1 VTLITAARVVIKL
14 TATVPQLKQTP
25 LNSAH
30 RQAGGRMVDF
40 GGWDMPVQYPAGTI
54 EEHLRTRT
62 HAGLFDV
69 SHMGEIDVRGADAI
83 AFVNRLTSN
92 DVTKL
97 VDGQAQYSALTTP
110 QGTVIDDLLVYRL
123 AEDHLLLVV
132 NASTTEKDW
141 EWIKS
146 HHSGE
151 AVELN
156 NVSSDYCQLALQGPD
171 AQSILQKLTDV
182 PLAEIKYYHF
192 TPGSVDGVEGIVS
205 RTGYTG
211 EDGFEVYAP
220 ADRAEQLW
228 NKLLEAGDSGSPTG
242 VLPCGLAARNTLRL
256 EAGMA
261 LYGHEIDE
269 TTTLLEANL
278 GWICKLDKGDF
289 IGREPLARQ
298 KESGVKRKLV
308 GFEVTE
314 RGIARDDQEVV
325 VDGERVGRVTSGSP
339 APYLKKNIGYAYV
352 PVEFASVGQEI
363 KIDVRGRLVG
373 AKIVKTP
380 FYKRPK

>member
-1 VTLITAARVVIKL
+1 MARVVTNL
-14 TATVPQLKQTP
+14 TATAPQLKQTP
-25 LNSAH
+25 LNASH
-30 RQAGGRMVDF
+30 RQMGGRMVDF

-69 SHMGEIDVRGADAI
+69 SHMGEIEVKGPDAI

-110 QGTVIDDLLVYRL
+110 NGTVIDDLLVYRL
-123 AEDHLLLVV
+123 SSMHLLLVV

-146 HHSGE
+146 HHSPHARE
-151 AVELN
+151 YVLLN
-156 NVSSDYCQLALQGPD
+156 NVSSDYCQIALQGPD
-171 AQSILQKLTDV
+171 AQSILQKLTDL
-182 PLAEIKYYHF
+182 PLSEIKYYHF
-192 TPGSVDGVEGIVS
+192 KHGNVDGVWGIVS

-220 ADRAEQLW
+220 ADKAEQLW
-228 NKLLEAGDSGSPTG
+228 NKILDAGQTDTPTG

-261 LYGHEIDE
+261 LYGNDIDE

-289 IGREPLARQ
+289 TGRESLARQ
-298 KESGVKRKLV
+298 KEEGVKRKLV
-308 GFEVTE
+308 GFEVTD
-314 RGIARDDQEVV
+314 RGIARDHQEVLV
-325 VDGERVGRVTSGSP
+325 NGQRVGQVTSGSP
-339 APYLKKNIGYAYV
+339 APFLKKNIGLAYV
-352 PVEFASVGQEI
+352 PVEYANVGQEI
-363 KIDVRGRLVG
+363 QVDVRGRLVG
-373 AKIVKTP
+373 AQIVKAP
-380 FYKRPK
+380 FYKRQK